1 MTYKFSNPEHT
12 KVKNLTSG
20 VTGIYPGVYQWQEYR
35 QWVEAGGITE
45 TFDTRTP
52 EEIAAQEQIVT
63 AVVQRLNEIEAAKI
77 ESGIDKYTPEQVRN
91 YISNE
96 IDKAGTMVEVKAAVK
111 GILIKMAIYILR

>member
-1 MTYKFSNPEHT
+1 MA
-12 KVKNLTSG
+12 
-20 VTGIYPGVYQWQEYR
+20 GIP
-35 QWVEAGGITE
+35 AMGGITE
-45 TFDTRTP
+45 PFDTRTP